1 MRVKNQ
7 GLAIVG
13 LKTTLCTHI
22 ASRHTQPLPLKTRR
36 YHPHHQ
42 LSWNRS
48 TRMSSYIEVP
58 AGQFIFR
65 EGDPG
70 NEMFIIEAG
79 AIEILRAVRGATPLA
94 ILEPGDFFGEM
105 AVLED
110 QPRFASARAK
120 ETSRLLRVDRSAF
133 AQLVQD
139 NFEIAVRIMRKL
151 ALRLRRTE
159 QSLQSVSTEL
169 SDIKRR
175 LSSQSTDAQTFKAQL
190 PEIPVVQEL
199 LLKLV
204 HAGGAEFAV
213 SSNLRESLVG
223 RPDPVTGVL
232 PEINL
237 GMLDEKRT
245 LSRRHAKILVEG
257 RLAFVR
263 EEVGTSN
270 GTFLNEQKL
279 RTGVPMQI
287 NAQDVLRFGAIELT
301 VTAA

>member
-1 MRVKNQ
+1 
-7 GLAIVG
+7 
-13 LKTTLCTHI
+13 
-22 ASRHTQPLPLKTRR
+22 
-36 YHPHHQ
+36 
-42 LSWNRS
+42 
-48 TRMSSYIEVP
+48 MSSYIEVP
-58 AGQFIFR
+58 AGQYIFR

-70 NEMFIIEAG
+70 NEMFIIEGG
-79 AIEILRAVRGATPLA
+79 AVEILRAVRGSTPLA

-120 ETSRLLRVDRSAF
+120 EATRLLRVDRSAF

-159 QSLQSVSTEL
+159 QSLQSASTEL

-175 LSSQSTDAQTFKAQL
+175 LSSQTSNFEKLNEPATR
-190 PEIPVVQEL
+190 PEEL
-199 LLKLV
+199 QKVLLKLV
-204 HAGGAEFAV
+204 HTSGAEFAILAQ
-213 SSNLRESLVG
+213 SRESLIG
-223 RPDPVTGVL
+223 RPDPVTGVV
-232 PEINL
+232 PEVNL
-237 GMLDEKRT
+237 GILDEKRT

-257 RLAFVR
+257 NLAFVR

-270 GTFLNEQKL
+270 GTYLNEQKL

-287 NAQDVLRFGAIELT
+287 NPNDVLRFGAIELT
-301 VTAA
+301 VTAI

>member
-1 MRVKNQ
+1 
-7 GLAIVG
+7 
-13 LKTTLCTHI
+13 
-22 ASRHTQPLPLKTRR
+22 
-36 YHPHHQ
+36 
-42 LSWNRS
+42 
-48 TRMSSYIEVP
+48 MSSYIEVP

-94 ILEPGDFFGEM
+94 VLEPGDFFGEM

-120 ETSRLLRVDRSAF
+120 ESCRLLRVDRSAF

-159 QSLQSVSTEL
+159 QSLQTVSTEL

-175 LSSQSTDAQTFKAQL
+175 LSSQSSDAGTLNSK
-190 PEIPVVQEL
+190 IPVIEVPQEL

-213 SSNLRESLVG
+213 SSNLKESLVG
-223 RPDPVTGVL
+223 RPDPVTGVV

-257 RLAFVR
+257 KLAFLR

-270 GTFLNEQKL
+270 GTFVNEQKL

-287 NAQDVLRFGAIELT
+287 NPTDTVRFGAIELT
-301 VTAA
+301 VKPA

>member
-1 MRVKNQ
+1 
-7 GLAIVG
+7 
-13 LKTTLCTHI
+13 
-22 ASRHTQPLPLKTRR
+22 
-36 YHPHHQ
+36 
-42 LSWNRS
+42 
-48 TRMSSYIEVP
+48 MSSYIEVP

-79 AIEILRAVRGATPLA
+79 SIEILRAVRGAIPLA
-94 ILEPGDFFGEM
+94 VLDPGDFFGEM

-120 ETSRLLRVDRSAF
+120 DTCRLLRVDRAAF
-133 AQLVQD
+133 EQLVQD

-151 ALRLRRTE
+151 VMRLRRTE
-159 QSLQSVSTEL
+159 QSLQTASTEL
-169 SDIKRR
+169 TDIKRR
-175 LSSQSTDAQTFKAQL
+175 LTSQANDAQTFKAQL

-204 HAGGAEFAV
+204 HAGGAEFAIP
-213 SSNLRESLVG
+213 SNLKESLVG
-223 RPDPVTGVL
+223 RPDPVTGVI

-287 NAQDVLRFGAIELT
+287 NPKDVLRFGAIELT

>member
-1 MRVKNQ
+1 
-7 GLAIVG
+7 
-13 LKTTLCTHI
+13 
-22 ASRHTQPLPLKTRR
+22 
-36 YHPHHQ
+36 
-42 LSWNRS
+42 
-48 TRMSSYIEVP
+48 MSSYIEVP

-169 SDIKRR
+169 SDIK
-175 LSSQSTDAQTFKAQL
+175 F
-190 PEIPVVQEL
+190 
-199 LLKLV
+199 
-204 HAGGAEFAV
+204 F
-213 SSNLRESLVG
+213 
-223 RPDPVTGVL
+223 
-232 PEINL
+232 
-237 GMLDEKRT
+237 
-245 LSRRHAKILVEG
+245 
-257 RLAFVR
+257 
-263 EEVGTSN
+263 
-270 GTFLNEQKL
+270 
-279 RTGVPMQI
+279 
-287 NAQDVLRFGAIELT
+287 
-301 VTAA
+301 